1 MNIRSQ
7 LNPASTRST
16 FPVRYEK
23 QATMTLDEYLDKMA
37 DDYRRAT
44 PCNELASVRTAR
56 IAMCREF
63 QRTLGLRLLYRQACA
78 MIPCTC

>member
-7 LNPASTRST
+7 IDPSSIRST
-16 FPVRYEK
+16 FPIAYEK
-23 QATMTLDEYLDKMA
+23 APTMTFDEYLQKMA

-63 QRTLGLRLLYRQACA
+63 RRTLGLRLLYRQACTLL
-78 MIPCTC
+78 PCTN